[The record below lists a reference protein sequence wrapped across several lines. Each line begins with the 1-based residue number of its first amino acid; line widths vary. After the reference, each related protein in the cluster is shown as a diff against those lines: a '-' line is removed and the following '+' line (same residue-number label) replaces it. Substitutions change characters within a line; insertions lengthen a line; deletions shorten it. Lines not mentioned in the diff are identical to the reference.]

1 MKTFN
6 QISIE
11 EFRKLAKMQLVWK
24 DENVLDHIVW
34 TYGPQ
39 EDCRGEDGPD
49 DWFGIEQ
56 YKTAR
61 GDTEYVV
68 RICQHYVVTN
78 DFNHAENTWF
88 EYLKGEEF
96 VATYEETV

>member
-11 EFRKLAKMQLVWK
+11 EFRDLAKMRCVMLG
-24 DENVLDHIVW
+24 ENILDHIVW
-34 TYGPQ
+34 TYGP
-39 EDCRGEDGPD
+39 EEFCKGEDGPD

-56 YKTAR
+56 WKTAT
-61 GDTEYVV
+61 GNTQYVV
-68 RICQHYVVTN
+68 KICQHYYITS
-78 DFNHAENTWF
+78 DFNHAENLWF